1 MRKNCYLVFQAKN
14 NANRMTTRK
23 VVRGMRRVQNHL
35 GIASSSAAPSDPKEW
50 DHMVHERIQ
59 EWMVDT
65 GTIVEVAEPLYTAF
79 GGTQQNE
86 PGMSVGLQGEASI
99 EAQAFSQ
106 LIRPNSMSTIRDN
119 TEVGSRQFL
128 NGRS

>member
-65 GTIVEVAEPLYTAF
+65 GTIVEVAEPLYTAV

>member
-1 MRKNCYLVFQAKN
+1 VFQAEKN
-14 NANRMTTRK
+14 GNRMTTRK

-35 GIASSSAAPSDPKEW
+35 GIASSAAPSSSAPSDPKEW

-65 GTIVEVAEPLYTAF
+65 ETIVEVAEPSYTAV

-86 PGMSVGLQGEASI
+86 PGMSVCRQGEASI
-99 EAQAFSQ
+99 EAQVLSQ

-119 TEVGSRQFL
+119 TEVRSRHLL
-128 NGRS
+128 NGRR